1 MDMFED
7 SIGRHTEKVKIAV
20 DAMGGDFAPV
30 SEVEG
35 SIWAQRENHDNLE
48 MVLVGER
55 EKIQGELDRLK
66 VKDLPLII
74 QHASERITM
83 QDEAVESLKK
93 KDSSIAVGMHLLK
106 EKRVDGFISSGNTG
120 AVMTH
125 ALMTLGRLEGIQ
137 RPAIA
142 SFLPTEK
149 GIAVVLDVGANA
161 ECKASNLYQFGVMGS
176 VYTNYVFKKPHPR
189 IGLLS
194 IGEEST
200 KGNEV
205 TLLAHRLL
213 SEDHSL
219 NFIGNV
225 EGRDVLNGTCDVVVC
240 DGFVGNIVLKFAES
254 IDGFLTWLVKKRVKE
269 SILFRL
275 GAFLVKVSIRDL
287 RKVLDYTEYG
297 GAPLLGVNGVCIICH
312 GQSPPKAIKNALKLS
327 AEMIRENVN
336 QHIIQALRERN
347 SVQST
352 N

>member
-1 MDMFED
+1 VQEN
-7 SIGRHTEKVKIAV
+7 GKVKIAV
-20 DAMGGDFAPV
+20 DAMGGDLAPASV
-30 SEVEG
+30 VEG
-35 SIWAQRENHDNLE
+35 SIWAYQENHGNFE
-48 MVLVGER
+48 MVLVGDR
-55 EKIQGELDRLK
+55 VRICSELSRLK
-66 VKDLPLII
+66 ATDVPFAIH
-74 QHASERITM
+74 HASERINM
-83 QDEAVESLKK
+83 EDEAVESLKK
-93 KDSSIAVGMHLLK
+93 KDSSIAVGMRLQK
-106 EKRVDGFISSGNTG
+106 EEKVHAFISGGNTG

-125 ALMTLGRLEGIQ
+125 ALMTLGRLEGIH

-149 GIAVVLDVGANA
+149 GIVVVLDAGANA
-161 ECKASNLYQFGVMGS
+161 ECKAINLYQFGVMGS
-176 VYTNYVFKKPHPR
+176 VCTSQVFKKPNPR

-205 TLLAHRLL
+205 TLLAHKLL
-213 SEDHSL
+213 SEDGSL

-225 EGRDVLNGTCDVVVC
+225 EGRDVLKGTCDVVVC

-269 SILFRL
+269 SLLFRL

-312 GQSPPKAIKNALKLS
+312 GDSPPKAIKNALRLAADMVQEK
-327 AEMIRENVN
+327 VN
-336 QHIIQALRERN
+336 QRIVNAFRERKQLN
-347 SVQST
+347 G
-352 N
+352 

>member
-1 MDMFED
+1 MQEN
-7 SIGRHTEKVKIAV
+7 GKVKIAV
-20 DAMGGDFAPV
+20 DAMGGDLAPASV
-30 SEVEG
+30 VEG
-35 SIWAQRENHDNLE
+35 SIWAYQENHGNFE
-48 MVLVGER
+48 MVLAGDRVR
-55 EKIQGELDRLK
+55 ICSELSRLK
-66 VKDLPLII
+66 ATDVPFAIH
-74 QHASERITM
+74 HASERINM
-83 QDEAVESLKK
+83 EDEAVESLKK
-93 KDSSIAVGMHLLK
+93 KDSSIAVGMRLQK
-106 EKRVDGFISSGNTG
+106 EEKVHAFISGGNTG

-125 ALMTLGRLEGIQ
+125 ALMTLGRLEGIH

-149 GIAVVLDVGANA
+149 GIVVVLDAGANA
-161 ECKASNLYQFGVMGS
+161 ECKAINLYQFGVMGS
-176 VYTNYVFKKPHPR
+176 VCTSQVFKKPNPR

-205 TLLAHRLL
+205 TLLAHKLL
-213 SEDHSL
+213 SEDGSL

-225 EGRDVLNGTCDVVVC
+225 EGRDVLKGTCDVVVC

-269 SILFRL
+269 SLLFRL

-312 GQSPPKAIKNALKLS
+312 GDSPPKAIKNALRLAADMVQEK
-327 AEMIRENVN
+327 VN
-336 QHIIQALRERN
+336 QRIVNAFRQRKQLN
-347 SVQST
+347 G
-352 N
+352 

>member
-1 MDMFED
+1 MP
-7 SIGRHTEKVKIAV
+7 EKTKSTPKERVKIVV
-20 DAMGGDFAPV
+20 DAMGGDFAPA

-35 SIWAQRENHDNLE
+35 AIWALRENHDNLE
-48 MVLVGER
+48 MVLVGEQG
-55 EKIQGELDRLK
+55 KIQSEFTRLK
-66 VKDLPLII
+66 VTDTPLII
-74 QHASERITM
+74 KHASERIAM
-83 QDEAVESLKK
+83 EDEAVESLKK
-93 KDSSIAVGMHLLK
+93 KDSSIAVGMKLLK
-106 EKRVDGFISSGNTG
+106 DKQADGFISSGNTG

-149 GIAVVLDVGANA
+149 GIVVILDVGANA
-161 ECKASNLYQFGVMGS
+161 ECKALNLYQFAIMGS
-176 VYTNYVFKKPHPR
+176 VYANYIFKKQNPR
-189 IGLLS
+189 VGLLS

-205 TLLAHRLL
+205 TLVAHKMLN
-213 SEDHSL
+213 EDRSL

-225 EGRDVLNGTCDVVVC
+225 EGRDVLKGTCDVVVC
-240 DGFVGNIVLKFAES
+240 DGFVGNIVLKFTES
-254 IDGFLTWLVKKRVKE
+254 IEGYLTWLVKKRVKE

-327 AEMIRENVN
+327 AEMVREDVN
-336 QHIIQALRERN
+336 QRIIRALEERKI
-347 SVQST
+347 VQPT

>member
-1 MDMFED
+1 VQEN
-7 SIGRHTEKVKIAV
+7 GKVKIAV
-20 DAMGGDFAPV
+20 DAMGGDLAPASV
-30 SEVEG
+30 VEG
-35 SIWAQRENHDNLE
+35 SIWAYQENHGNFE
-48 MVLVGER
+48 MVLVGDR
-55 EKIQGELDRLK
+55 VKICSELSRLK
-66 VKDLPLII
+66 ATDVPFAIH
-74 QHASERITM
+74 HASERINM
-83 QDEAVESLKK
+83 EDEAVESLKK
-93 KDSSIAVGMHLLK
+93 KDSSIAVGMRLQK
-106 EKRVDGFISSGNTG
+106 EEKVHAFISGGNTG

-125 ALMTLGRLEGIQ
+125 ALMTLGRLEGIH

-149 GIAVVLDVGANA
+149 GIVVVLDAGANA
-161 ECKASNLYQFGVMGS
+161 ECKAINLYQFGVMGS
-176 VYTNYVFKKPHPR
+176 VCTSQVFKKPNPR

-205 TLLAHRLL
+205 TLLAHKLL
-213 SEDHSL
+213 SEDGSL

-225 EGRDVLNGTCDVVVC
+225 EGRDVLKGTCDVVVC

-269 SILFRL
+269 SLLFRL

-312 GQSPPKAIKNALKLS
+312 GDSPPKAIKNALRLAADMVQEK
-327 AEMIRENVN
+327 VN
-336 QHIIQALRERN
+336 QRIVNAFRERKQLN
-347 SVQST
+347 G
-352 N
+352 

>member
-1 MDMFED
+1 VNQN
-7 SIGRHTEKVKIAV
+7 EKIRIAV
-20 DAMGGDFAPV
+20 DAMGGDLAPA

-35 SIWAQRENHDNLE
+35 SIWAYQENHGNFE
-48 MVLVGER
+48 MVLVGEEGR
-55 EKIQGELDRLK
+55 IRSELSRLK
-66 VKDLPLII
+66 VTPAPFVIH
-74 QHASERITM
+74 HASERITM
-83 QDEAVESLKK
+83 EDEAVESLKK
-93 KDSSIAVGMHLLK
+93 KDSSIAVGMRLLK
-106 EKRVDGFISSGNTG
+106 ENKVDGFISSGNTG

-125 ALMTLGRLEGIQ
+125 ALMTLGRLEGIH

-149 GIAVVLDVGANA
+149 GIVVVLDVGANA
-161 ECKASNLYQFGVMGS
+161 ECKAINLYQFGVMGS
-176 VYTNYVFKKPHPR
+176 IYTSHVFKKPNPR

-205 TLLAHRLL
+205 TLLAHKLL
-213 SEDHSL
+213 NEDRSL

-225 EGRDVLNGTCDVVVC
+225 EGRDVLRGTCDVVVC

-254 IDGFLTWLVKKRVKE
+254 MDGFLTWLVKKRIKE
-269 SILFRL
+269 SLLFRL

-312 GQSPPKAIKNALKLS
+312 GESPPKAIKNALRLATETVK
-327 AEMIRENVN
+327 EEVN
-336 QHIIQALRERN
+336 QRIVSTLRERKKLN
-347 SVQST
+347 ER
-352 N
+352 

>member
-1 MDMFED
+1 ML
-7 SIGRHTEKVKIAV
+7 EKPVSKAKERVRIAV
-20 DAMGGDFAPV
+20 DAMGGDFAPA

-35 SIWAQRENHDNLE
+35 AIWAQRENHNHFDT
-48 MVLVGER
+48 VLVGEK
-55 EKIQGELDRLK
+55 EKIQLELDRLK
-66 VKDLPLII
+66 AKNSSLII
-74 QHASERITM
+74 HHASERIAM
-83 QDEAVESLKK
+83 KDEAVKSLKMQ
-93 KDSSIAVGMHLLK
+93 DSSIAVGMKLLK
-106 EKRVDGFISSGNTG
+106 ERQVDGFISSGNTG

-149 GIAVVLDVGANA
+149 GIVVILDVGANA
-161 ECKASNLYQFGVMGS
+161 ECKALNLYQFAIMGS
-176 VYTNYVFKKPHPR
+176 VYTNYIFKKQNPR

-205 TLLAHRLL
+205 TLVAHKLL
-213 SEDHSL
+213 SEDRSL

-225 EGRDVLNGTCDVVVC
+225 EGRDVLKGTCDVVVC
-240 DGFVGNIVLKFAES
+240 DGFVGNIVLKFTES
-254 IDGFLTWLVKKRVKE
+254 IEGYLTWLVKKRVKE

-327 AEMIRENVN
+327 AEMVREDVN
-336 QHIIQALRERN
+336 QRIISALQNRKI
-347 SVQST
+347 VQPI